1 MDQQWK
7 IQEETFIRWINKH
20 LKVQELCVNS
30 IAADFEDGVLLIV
43 LLEVL
48 SHKCLGTYFKKP
60 LVIAQ
65 KVDNLEIAFN
75 FIDKEGIRQED
86 IGKANNYKLWT
97 IIIITSVIVYIGF
110 YLEIVVWGGGGGE
123 LILYACARKMF
134 GAHTHVSVNHT
145 HLISAI
151 GIMNVIIGPI
161 VCVYIN

>member
-20 LKVQELCVNS
+20 LKVQKLCVNS

-86 IGKANNYKLWT
+86 IGQANNYKLCMDDNYYNECHCIYRVLSRDCCLW
-97 IIIITSVIVYIGF
+97 
-110 YLEIVVWGGGGGE
+110 E
-123 LILYACARKMF
+123 LILYACARKCLV
-134 GAHTHVSVNHT
+134 AHTHVSVNHT

-151 GIMNVIIGPI
+151 GDHECNHWPNSM
-161 VCVYIN
+161 CVH